1 MPKKK
6 RPPQPPVEDLLKLD
20 ISAFN
25 AMSEKELRKVV
36 TFMVSAANKRL
47 ARMKK
52 SGLTQYPAYADRKG
66 ERFTVKG
73 KNLNQL
79 RSTYVDLKTFFGKE
93 TSSLKG
99 ISKVRK
105 KIQKGLKEKGIK
117 IDISEIDDLFKG
129 LNKMRELHPNLN
141 RKEKSEYRY
150 VLIDL
155 TDKLL
160 RSGYSQDDILVAL
173 EKEYD
178 RLYKKE
184 LAETGNIDIGSMT
197 RLLYE

>member
-1 MPKKK
+1 MARKK

-20 ISAFN
+20 ISTFN

-117 IDISEIDDLFKG
+117 ININEIDELFKG
-129 LNKMRELHPNLN
+129 LNKMRELHPLL
-141 RKEKSEYRY
+141 KESKREYQY
-150 VLIDL
+150 LLIDL
-155 TDKLL
+155 SHKMLT
-160 RSGYSQDDILVAL
+160 SGYSQDEILIAL
-173 EKEYD
+173 ENEYM
-178 RLYKKE
+178 RLYQKDLME
-184 LAETGNIDIGSMT
+184 NGNIDIGSMT
-197 RLLYE
+197 RLFNE